1 MKVATGFTLQPST
14 LPLPPSYGFIRTQ
27 HLNTNII
34 SSAAGRRMC
43 NENCLSVVF
52 DYKSKQCIN
61 YFTSP
66 KRCHMKSEQILK
78 ADLLDIIFENRN
90 KAYGA
95 YSIRRAYPSHLKKAM
110 GIMLLM
116 VVIASLYV
124 MSKPKKPLQR
134 MTTVVLE
141 PDHDLADIKKIEKPK
156 EQQPQP
162 RTVEAQPQTKVD
174 RPIEIVPDDQPIKNP
189 PIDRTDTA
197 TYVPGDENKA
207 AVGEGGDKFVQ
218 GSPGETKFTPNTPQT
233 PAPTEPAILEYPD
246 EKPEFPGG
254 MEAWSRYLQRMLR
267 VPEDME
273 TGDRKT
279 VRVKFVVNANGEV
292 TDAIITMSGGKEFD
306 KEVLR
311 VIGRMPK
318 WKPGKQRGKPVASYF
333 TQPVTFAVSE
343 E

>member
-1 MKVATGFTLQPST
+1 
-14 LPLPPSYGFIRTQ
+14 
-27 HLNTNII
+27 
-34 SSAAGRRMC
+34 
-43 NENCLSVVF
+43 
-52 DYKSKQCIN
+52 
-61 YFTSP
+61 
-66 KRCHMKSEQILK
+66 MKSEQILK

-110 GIMLLM
+110 GMMLLM
-116 VVIASLYV
+116 VVIGSMYV
-124 MSKPKKPLQR
+124 MSKPKKNADVWLPSND
-134 MTTVVLE
+134 TTEVNLAAVVE
-141 PDHDLADIKKIEKPK
+141 PDKPK
-156 EQQPQP
+156 EQKQPQP
-162 RTVEAQPQTKVD
+162 RTVEAQPPTKVD

-189 PIDRTDTA
+189 PIDRSDTT
-197 TYVPGDENKA
+197 TYVPGSENKA
-207 AVGEGGDKFVQ
+207 AVGEGGDQFVQ
-218 GSPGETKFTPNTPQT
+218 GTPGNKTALTPNPPQAVV
-233 PAPTEPAILEYPD
+233 PEEPAILEHPD
-246 EKPEFPGG
+246 ENPEFPGG

-273 TGDRKT
+273 TGERKT
-279 VRVKFVVNANGEV
+279 VRVKFVVNASGEV
-292 TDAIITMSGGKEFD
+292 TDAVIVISGGKEFD

>member
-1 MKVATGFTLQPST
+1 MK
-14 LPLPPSYGFIRTQ
+14 I
-27 HLNTNII
+27 
-34 SSAAGRRMC
+34 
-43 NENCLSVVF
+43 
-52 DYKSKQCIN
+52 
-61 YFTSP
+61 
-66 KRCHMKSEQILK
+66 EQILK

-90 KAYGA
+90 KTYGA

-110 GIMLLM
+110 LM

-124 MSKPKKPLQR
+124 ISKPKKNGDVWLPSKD
-134 MTTVVLE
+134 TTE
-141 PDHDLADIKKIEKPK
+141 INLAIVEIDKP
-156 EQQPQP
+156 EEQQQPQE
-162 RTVEAQPQTKVD
+162 RTVAEQPPTKPDFV
-174 RPIEIVPDDQPIKNP
+174 PVIVPDNQVETEVP
-189 PIDRTDTA
+189 DRTDTT
-197 TYVPGDENKA
+197 TYTPGPIEEPGTPGGENYA
-207 AVGEGGDKFVQ
+207 Q
-218 GSPGETKFTPNTPQT
+218 GTKGPVTNITSSHSQDSTPV
-233 PAPTEPAILEYPD
+233 EPPILESPD

-279 VRVKFVVNANGEV
+279 VRVKFVVNASGEV
-292 TDAIITMSGGKEFD
+292 TDAVITVSGGKEFD

>member
-1 MKVATGFTLQPST
+1 MK
-14 LPLPPSYGFIRTQ
+14 I
-27 HLNTNII
+27 
-34 SSAAGRRMC
+34 
-43 NENCLSVVF
+43 
-52 DYKSKQCIN
+52 
-61 YFTSP
+61 
-66 KRCHMKSEQILK
+66 EQILK

-124 MSKPKKPLQR
+124 MSKPKKNIESRLHAYDTLDINLQ
-134 MTTVVLE
+134 TVVE
-141 PDHDLADIKKIEKPK
+141 PEKPK
-156 EQQPQP
+156 EQKQAEQ
-162 RTVEAQPQTKVD
+162 RTVAEKPPTKPDFV
-174 RPIEIVPDDQPIKNP
+174 PVIVPDDKVVNEVP
-189 PIDRTDTA
+189 DRTDTA
-197 TYVPGDENKA
+197 KYTPGAIDDP
-207 AVGEGGDKFVQ
+207 GTPGGGDYAQ
-218 GSPGETKFTPNTPQT
+218 GNKGSEINITSTHSQDSTPV
-233 PAPTEPAILEYPD
+233 EPPILESPD

-279 VRVKFVVNANGEV
+279 VRVKFVVNAGGEV
-292 TDAIITMSGGKEFD
+292 TDAVITVSGGKEFD